1 MLLWSVL
8 YRVATASRL
17 RSAKNCHW
25 FYVRF
30 NSRFNCGCCVP
41 HSCGKEFWEGESA
54 GLASCCPG
62 SWRRRRSRWRRSCS
76 SWWRRRSS
84 VCRRRRRRS
93 QCLKFFHSSSYFQH
107 LAKILLQQY
116 RNYAA
121 ATFTT
126 FFAAV
131 FGSDSNAI
139 ISKWVCIVVELNFN
153 EIHPKVWR
161 CWLPLLSEAGAALPP
176 RVEIKAAAD
185 LLLLLLLPF
194 IFLLPLVFT
203 QTSSICRLCS
213 ILCSNQAIV
222 ELLNNKI
229 DIAVQK
235 QQSIKAGRI
244 TIASALHCGA
254 EGHSTA
260 GLGDQ

>member
-1 MLLWSVL
+1 MFGLTAGLT
-8 YRVATASRL
+8 VAA
-17 RSAKNCHW
+17 AYHI
-25 FYVRF
+25 VE
-30 NSRFNCGCCVP
+30 
-41 HSCGKEFWEGESA
+41 EFWDGESA

-62 SWRRRRSRWRRSCS
+62 SWMRRRSRWRRSCS

-84 VCRRRRRRS
+84 GWRRRRRRS
-93 QCLKFFHSSSYFQH
+93 RCLKFFHSSSYFQH

-139 ISKWVCIVVELNFN
+139 RSKWVCIVVELNFN

-161 CWLPLLSEAGAALPP
+161 CSLPLLSEAGAALPP

-185 LLLLLLLPF
+185 LLSAPALALHTP
-194 IFLLPLVFT
+194 
-203 QTSSICRLCS
+203 TSSCFHTDIFNLQTLQYFVLQSSNSWTIEQQNRHCRT
-213 ILCSNQAIV
+213 
-222 ELLNNKI
+222 
-229 DIAVQK
+229 
-235 QQSIKAGRI
+235 KAAEHKSRSYYNCERI
-244 TIASALHCGA
+244 TLRRGRS
-254 EGHSTA
+254 
-260 GLGDQ
+260 